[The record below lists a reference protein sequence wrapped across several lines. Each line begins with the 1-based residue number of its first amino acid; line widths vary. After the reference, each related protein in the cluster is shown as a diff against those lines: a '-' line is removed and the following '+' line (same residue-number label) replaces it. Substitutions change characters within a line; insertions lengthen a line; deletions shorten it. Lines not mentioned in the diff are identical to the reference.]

1 MDPIV
6 NASLPTGRDA
16 AAVMR
21 GRWHVRA
28 STSRK
33 WLSGARDAPVATFG
47 IATDH
52 PFTLESSL
60 SWITL
65 SGDVRNNVGT
75 SRARGAWFVWSL
87 HGPWYRRSRIRWK
100 LLGVSEDGDI
110 VAVRF
115 NSRFG
120 HSGADVLVRDGVE
133 PRLRGIVSTDPDRF
147 GLTTEELASL
157 EWLAPTD
164 GR

>member
-1 MDPIV
+1 MDPLV
-6 NASLPTGRDA
+6 NASLPTGKDA

-33 WLSGARDAPVATFG
+33 WLSGARDAPVAGFET
-47 IATDH
+47 ATEH
-52 PFTLESSL
+52 PFALESSL

-65 SGDVRNNVGT
+65 RGDLQHNVGT
-75 SRARGAWFVWSL
+75 STARGAWFVWRL
-87 HGPWYRRSRIRWK
+87 HGPWYRRSTIRWK

-115 NSRFG
+115 NSVFG
-120 HSGADVLVRDGVE
+120 HSGADILVRDGVE
-133 PRLRGIVSTDPDRF
+133 PRLRTIVSSDPYRF
-147 GLTTEELASL
+147 GLTSKELASL
-157 EWLAPTD
+157 EWLAPTE